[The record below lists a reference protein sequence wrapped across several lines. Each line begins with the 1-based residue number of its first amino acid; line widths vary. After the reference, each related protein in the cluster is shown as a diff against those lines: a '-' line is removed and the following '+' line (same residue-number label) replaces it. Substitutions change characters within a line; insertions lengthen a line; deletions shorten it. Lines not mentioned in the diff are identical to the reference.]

1 MKIVCPQCEFTR
13 EVATEKLPSTSVMAT
28 CPQCQHRF
36 KVSRPEELQTHYKD
50 DTVPQGAHIPEDY
63 EPAEHK
69 PAVSAPQNDF
79 EAEEAQ
85 KTSGTEHDTP
95 QDNNTAQDD
104 EEEARAAA
112 AAAYAKQAEESF
124 IIRNPWEDPYEY
136 GYFSAFYQTAVRVMF
151 AAPRFFAGLI
161 PQSARVRALIFY
173 LIVTVLQI
181 TFERFWGGI
190 ISSYLTPSAAEY
202 PDLQVVIQ
210 LLQPKTSLILAILI
224 GSAISIVEIF
234 VSTALFFVLFRLV
247 APKNVNFDLIFQVI
261 AYSSAP
267 VLLAIVP
274 AIGSMVGFVWGLACL
289 AIGCRYAMRLS
300 WQQTLLGILPF
311 YLIAMPL
318 FLQIIFS

>member
-13 EVATEKLPSTSVMAT
+13 EVAAEKLPSTSVMAT

-36 KVSRPEELQTHYKD
+36 KVSRPEDLQTHYTD
-50 DTVPQGAHIPEDY
+50 DTVPQGAHIPENHQPAKPTDTQDY
-63 EPAEHK
+63 
-69 PAVSAPQNDF
+69 SQ
-79 EAEEAQ
+79 AEEA
-85 KTSGTEHDTP
+85 KINDSAADDMSYETE
-95 QDNNTAQDD
+95 NNAQ
-104 EEEARAAA
+104 ESEEAKATA

-136 GYFSAFYQTAVRVMF
+136 GYFSAFYQTAIRVMF

-190 ISSYLTPSAAEY
+190 ISSYLTPMAEEH
-202 PDLQVVIQ
+202 PDLQIVIQ
-210 LLQPKTSLILAILI
+210 LLQPKTSLILTILI
-224 GSAISIVEIF
+224 GSAISVIEIF
-234 VSTALFFVLFRLV
+234 LSTALFFMLFRMV
-247 APKNVNFDLIFQVI
+247 APQNVNFDLIFQVI

-274 AIGSMVGFVWGLACL
+274 AIGSMVGFIWGVACL
-289 AIGCRYAMRLS
+289 TIGCRYAMRLS

-318 FLQIIFS
+318 FLQIVFS